1 MLIALAM
8 RTTPAGAMTMCASAK
23 NRRICIWLATRGVPC
38 PSAFNRQGGVLEL
51 VWWVLGS
58 GPWRPTQLPG
68 LGQFGASQACG
79 LALEHTAGMP
89 AGSHRERV
97 VAAIRIS
104 SQPLDDDQVAARSH
118 IAPADGEPDLSGA
131 RARRDG
137 TAPTGPR
144 WQDRQ

>member
-1 MLIALAM
+1 
-8 RTTPAGAMTMCASAK
+8 
-23 NRRICIWLATRGVPC
+23 
-38 PSAFNRQGGVLEL
+38 
-51 VWWVLGS
+51 
-58 GPWRPTQLPG
+58 
-68 LGQFGASQACG
+68 
-79 LALEHTAGMP
+79 
-89 AGSHRERV
+89 